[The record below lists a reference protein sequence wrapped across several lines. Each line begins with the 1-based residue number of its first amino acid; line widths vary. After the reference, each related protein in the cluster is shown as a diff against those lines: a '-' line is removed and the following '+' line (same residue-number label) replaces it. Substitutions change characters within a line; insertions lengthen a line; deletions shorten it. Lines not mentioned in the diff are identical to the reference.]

1 MKKITIGIITSLL
14 LGLASVATA
23 DPVSVVWNCKLND
36 GKTREDAQAV
46 NAKWL
51 KWARATG
58 GTDAIES
65 SFVTTVV
72 GNLEGFMWVDTY
84 PDLATFAKVFD
95 ADSGLDD
102 DFNEIGPCSHNS
114 MYRGERTEPAK

>member
-1 MKKITIGIITSLL
+1 MKKITIGIFTALL
-14 LGLASVATA
+14 LGLASIALA

-36 GKTREDAQAV
+36 GKTKEDAQAI

-51 KWARATG
+51 KWARETG
-58 GTDAIES
+58 GSDEIQS
-65 SFVTTVV
+65 SFVTAVI
-72 GNLEGFMWVDTY
+72 GDIDGYMWVDTY

-95 ADSGLDD
+95 AESGLDD
-102 DFNEIGPCSHNS
+102 EFDAIGPCTHNS